1 MTAVVRGEKQS
12 SAAARSHG
20 VCSSHR
26 VLNLLVKLLEMPQFY
41 LRRSLHY
48 HTSPEFLFARSH
60 TQPAFLG
67 FSETLIFYA
76 KKKKKKEKQSGKVQP
91 PTILHNL
98 KWGALFSSVQAGVI
112 QTETSF
118 GRNFK
123 QGDSSC
129 FDRVQGWQMG
139 INSQKKSFKKKSPLD
154 KKSRPVF
161 HSSGVRTQKPERFN
175 I

>member
-1 MTAVVRGEKQS
+1 MTAVVCGEKQS
-12 SAAARSHG
+12 SAATRSHS
-20 VCSSHR
+20 VYSSYR
-26 VLNLLVKLLEMPQFY
+26 VLNLLVKLLEMLQFY

-48 HTSPEFLFARSH
+48 HTSPEFLFTRSH

-76 KKKKKKEKQSGKVQP
+76 KKKKKKQNGKVQP

-118 GRNFK
+118 GRNLK
-123 QGDSSC
+123 QDDSSC
-129 FDRVQGWQMG
+129 FDRVQGWQMC
-139 INSQKKSFKKKSPLD
+139 INSQKKALKKK
-154 KKSRPVF
+154 
-161 HSSGVRTQKPERFN
+161 KPTRQEK
-175 I
+175 